1 MQELFS
7 YLVAFQVYFM
17 TSGSTLL
24 PYVGIG
30 YDIVRGNPD
39 AWDWSKLGQD
49 PGLLITRTILRTSID
64 GTPFVKQ
71 VPYPHC
77 IPSTSTSVFYDPKS
91 YQDYLKN
98 YIRISSMLNY
108 VYNLFSWFFF
118 KIILLLNVS
127 LYFILLSRGIVINN
141 SFYTS
146 ILKFIYQWNML
157 FNIIVGSSRNE
168 VSDFAFTKNQCKYF
182 LNQIF
187 SE

>member
-49 PGLLITRTILRTSID
+49 PGFLITRTILRTSID

-98 YIRISSMLNY
+98 YIRISSMLNFA
-108 VYNLFSWFFF
+108 YNLFSWFFF

-182 LNQIF
+182 LNLIF